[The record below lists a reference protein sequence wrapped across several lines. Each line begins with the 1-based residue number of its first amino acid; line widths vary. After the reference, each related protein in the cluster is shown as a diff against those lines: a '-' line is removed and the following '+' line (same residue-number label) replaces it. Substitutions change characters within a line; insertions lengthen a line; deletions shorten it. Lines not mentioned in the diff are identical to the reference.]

1 MIVSIATEDYP
12 RHWQGFRAV
21 VQDIFPMLSY
31 APVQTEAFLAYWRT
45 PSEDHSVF
53 LVETRSG
60 QAYARR
66 VGWDIQYLIP
76 SDWDRRYDILR
87 EALEEIKA
95 DFLCSDAEKLSLGIN
110 DGFPSH
116 TLYYAGM
123 LPLLGF
129 EVHSGEITFQAP
141 DGLLNGLSLPLLPL
155 GMKEVWG
162 ERERL
167 ADYAALYAAAHA
179 ARERREPSLSEQQKW
194 VESLED
200 AAQQE
205 DMLKTWVGLEREGR
219 LVASCYGGCRPE
231 RWGNFL
237 SVEELAVLPEF
248 FGKGL
253 GRYALI
259 RCLQEL
265 KRHYGVSGRPFQ
277 VGTWRH
283 MGPRPLRLYLGL
295 GFQVI
300 KAEMYSTWERR
311 PVPDG

>member
-1 MIVSIATEDYP
+1 MITPITLEDYP
-12 RHWQGFRAV
+12 QHWQDFRV
-21 VQDIFPMLSY
+21 IVQHIFPMLSFTP
-31 APVQTEAFLAYWRT
+31 AQTEAFLDHWRT
-45 PSEDHSVF
+45 PRENQSVF
-53 LVETRSG
+53 RVETRSG
-60 QAYARR
+60 LACARR
-66 VGWDIQYLIP
+66 IGWDIQYLIP

-95 DFLCSDAEKLSLGIN
+95 NFLCSDAEKLSLGIN
-110 DGFPSH
+110 DDFPSH

-123 LPLLGF
+123 LPMLGF

-141 DGLLNGLSLPLLPL
+141 DDFLNGLSLPVLPL
-155 GMKEVWG
+155 GVKEVRG

-167 ADYAALYAAAHA
+167 AEYAALYAKAHA
-179 ARERREPSLSEQQKW
+179 ARECREPSISEQKKI
-194 VESLED
+194 VDSLED
-200 AAQQE
+200 AVQQE
-205 DMLKTWVGLEREGR
+205 DMRLTWVGLELEGHII
-219 LVASCYGGCRPE
+219 ASCYGGCRPE

-248 FGKGL
+248 FRRGL

-265 KRHYGVSGRPFQ
+265 KRHYGASGRPFQ

-295 GFQVI
+295 GFRVI
-300 KAEMYSTWERR
+300 KAETYSTLENRSSLSA
-311 PVPDG
+311 